1 MTKVLTRAFLVLLA
15 ILICVYLLLPVLVI
29 IPMSWSESMYLE
41 FPPEGFTMQW
51 YEKFFGDGAWMAS
64 LLSSLRV
71 GLLSAGLSVVLGTL
85 AALGIVR
92 GKFPFRGAV
101 MAVVLAPMIVPF
113 VVVGLAVYIT
123 FLGLGLTQT
132 TLGFVLVHTALGVP
146 YVVINVAASLSSVDR
161 RLEMAA
167 MNLGASPIET
177 FFRITLPLIL
187 PGMLAGALFAFITS
201 WDEVVV
207 AIFLSGPEIT
217 TLPVKMWSG
226 IRVQIDPTIAAIST
240 LSLLLILAVFA
251 GQGLIKLMTIGSA
264 RRRQKRAENL
274 QEVTHDISV
283 NLHSAD
289 STDR

>member
-1 MTKVLTRAFLVLLA
+1 MAKILTRTFLGLLA
-15 ILICVYLLLPVLVI
+15 VLIGVYLLMPVLVI
-29 IPMSWSESMYLE
+29 VPMSWSESPYLS

-51 YEKFFGDGAWMAS
+51 YEKFFNDAAWM
-64 LLSSLRV
+64 SSLGHSITI
-71 GLLSAGLSVVLGTL
+71 GLLSALLSVVLGTMGAL
-85 AALGIVR
+85 ALVR

-101 MAVVLAPMIVPF
+101 MGVLLAPMIVPF
-113 VVVGLAVYIT
+113 VIVGLAVYIS

-146 YVVINVAASLSSVDR
+146 YVLINVVASLSSVDR

-167 MNLGASPIET
+167 MNLGSTPIGT

-207 AIFLSGPEIT
+207 AIFLSGPDIT

-240 LSLLLILAVFA
+240 ISLIVILAAFA
-251 GQGLIKLMTIGSA
+251 GQGVIKLFASA
-264 RRRQKRAENL
+264 SERRRRKRIVKM
-274 QEVTHDISV
+274 QEE
-283 NLHSAD
+283 LA
-289 STDR
+289 

>member
-1 MTKVLTRAFLVLLA
+1 MAKILTRTFLGILAVL
-15 ILICVYLLLPVLVI
+15 IGVYLLMPVLVI
-29 IPMSWSESMYLE
+29 VPMSWSESPYLS

-51 YEKFFGDGAWMAS
+51 YEKFFNDAAWM
-64 LLSSLRV
+64 SSLGHSISI
-71 GLLSAGLSVVLGTL
+71 GLLSALLSVVLGTMGAL
-85 AALGIVR
+85 ALVR

-101 MAVVLAPMIVPF
+101 MGVLLAPMIVPF
-113 VVVGLAVYIT
+113 VIVGLAVYIT
-123 FLGLGLTQT
+123 FLGLGLAQT

-146 YVVINVAASLSSVDR
+146 YVLINVVASLSSVDR

-207 AIFLSGPEIT
+207 AIFLSGPDIT
-217 TLPVKMWSG
+217 TMPVKMWSG

-240 LSLLLILAVFA
+240 ISLIVILAAFA
-251 GQGLIKLMTIGSA
+251 GQGVIKLFASA
-264 RRRQKRAENL
+264 SERRRRKRIVKM
-274 QEVTHDISV
+274 QEE
-283 NLHSAD
+283 LA
-289 STDR
+289 